1 MRGKRLSLVAVL
13 ACSLVACNRA
23 HDPTEAAEK
32 ALQDANIPTVDVEWD
47 ADARIAHLKGSVSSS
62 ADRQRAEDVAESAV
76 GTAGRVLNEL
86 TIKGLNDEVADD
98 LDGRIRSTLDRM
110 IDNDPILKDRDVDI
124 EVTNGVVT
132 VKGEVRSAA
141 EKAKVSELVRAAP
154 GVKDMA
160 NALEIKAEK

>member
-1 MRGKRLSLVAVL
+1 
-13 ACSLVACNRA
+13 
-23 HDPTEAAEK
+23 
-32 ALQDANIPTVDVEWD
+32 
-47 ADARIAHLKGSVSSS
+47 
-62 ADRQRAEDVAESAV
+62 
-76 GTAGRVLNEL
+76 
-86 TIKGLNDEVADD
+86 VADD

>member
-1 MRGKRLSLVAVL
+1 MKQLSLVAAL
-13 ACSLVACNRA
+13 ACSLIACNRA
-23 HDPTEAAEK
+23 PDPTGAAEK
-32 ALQDANIPTVDVEWD
+32 ALNDANLTSVLVDWD
-47 ADARIAHLKGSVSSS
+47 AEARLAHLKGTVASS
-62 ADRQRAEDVAESAV
+62 ADRRRAEDVTESAV

-98 LDGRIRSTLDRM
+98 LDGRIRSTLDGM
-110 IDNDPILKDRDVDI
+110 IDNDPMLKDRDIDF

-132 VKGEVRSAA
+132 VKGDVRSPS

>member
-1 MRGKRLSLVAVL
+1 MKQLSLVAAL

-23 HDPTEAAEK
+23 PDPTDAAEK
-32 ALQDANIPTVDVEWD
+32 ALSDANLTSVEVDWD
-47 ADARIAHLKGSVSSS
+47 AEARIAHLKGTVESS
-62 ADRQRAEDVAESAV
+62 ADRQRAEDVTESAV

-98 LDGRIRSTLDRM
+98 LDGRIRSTLDGM
-110 IDNDPILKDRDVDI
+110 IDKDPMLKDRDIDF

-132 VKGEVRSAA
+132 VKGDVRSPS
-141 EKAKVSELVRAAP
+141 EKARVSELVRAAP

>member
-1 MRGKRLSLVAVL
+1 MKQLSLVAAL

-23 HDPTEAAEK
+23 PDPTDAAEK
-32 ALQDANIPTVDVEWD
+32 ALNDANLTSVEVDWD
-47 ADARIAHLKGSVSSS
+47 AEARIAHLKGTVASS
-62 ADRQRAEDVAESAV
+62 ADRQRAEDVTESAV

-98 LDGRIRSTLDRM
+98 LDGRIRSTLDGM
-110 IDNDPILKDRDVDI
+110 IDKDPMLKDRDIDF

-132 VKGEVRSAA
+132 VKGDVRSPS

>member
-1 MRGKRLSLVAVL
+1 
-13 ACSLVACNRA
+13 
-23 HDPTEAAEK
+23 
-32 ALQDANIPTVDVEWD
+32 
-47 ADARIAHLKGSVSSS
+47 
-62 ADRQRAEDVAESAV
+62 
-76 GTAGRVLNEL
+76 VLNEL

-98 LDGRIRSTLDRM
+98 LDGRIHSTLDGM
-110 IDNDPILKDRDVDI
+110 IDKDPMLKDRDIDF

-132 VKGEVRSAA
+132 VKGDVRSPT